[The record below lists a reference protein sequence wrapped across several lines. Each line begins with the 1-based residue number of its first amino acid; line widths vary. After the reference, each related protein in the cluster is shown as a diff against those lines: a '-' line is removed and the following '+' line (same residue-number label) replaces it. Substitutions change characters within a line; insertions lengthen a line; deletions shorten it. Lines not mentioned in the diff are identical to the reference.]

1 MRRSDAGFLALVT
14 LSVIGGCTGEPA
26 PVISTLA
33 TSTTTT
39 ATPSLDAPE
48 ISRARLESG
57 EPRAHELVELS
68 VELEADYDNP
78 FDQRQVRLDAELTG
92 PDGHGLAIPGFS
104 DGEDQWKLR
113 FTPTSAGRWDYQVTV
128 TDRRG
133 VSDGLEGT
141 IEVAASDH
149 PGFIRIRSDVDP
161 SYSSRYFAYEDG
173 NPWYGRGHATSI

>member
-1 MRRSDAGFLALVT
+1 MERINGSSGSLRHRR
-14 LSVIGGCTGEPA
+14 
-26 PVISTLA
+26 
-33 TSTTTT
+33 
-39 ATPSLDAPE
+39 
-48 ISRARLESG
+48 
-57 EPRAHELVELS
+57 
-68 VELEADYDNP
+68 
-78 FDQRQVRLDAELTG
+78 
-92 PDGHGLAIPGFS
+92 
-104 DGEDQWKLR
+104 
-113 FTPTSAGRWDYQVTV
+113 GRWDYQVTV